1 MEERE
6 RTSTGRRSS
15 GRQQPDGDG
24 PPRDIGEGAADAILG
39 ANPFVGV
46 DPQELAGAVAAWLSR
61 VTRASGLLSASG
73 GDLARGLSGI
83 LAGRSDI
90 QPDTRDGRFSDST
103 WSENPAYRR
112 LMQSYL
118 LVSSQLRTLVERT
131 DLDRPTAARAL
142 FALSLLTEAAAPTN
156 TLLGNPA
163 AIRRTIETRGRSLL
177 RGLRNL
183 ALDLVTNGG
192 MPSQV
197 DPRPFEVGANLAA
210 TPGAVVYRD
219 AVMELIQYAPATETV
234 GQRPLVVVPPQ
245 INKFYVLDL
254 APGRSFVEHAVAQ
267 GITCFTI
274 SWRQP
279 NAEHRDWGLDTYVGA
294 ARKAA
299 GVACEITGSAD
310 CNVLGVCA
318 GGIIVALLLG
328 HLAACEDDRVHS
340 ATFGVTMLDTS
351 IDSAIG
357 GLASDRAVAAA
368 RWRSRTRGYLDGRDM
383 ARVFAWMRPNDL
395 VWNYWVNNYLMGNDP
410 PAFDVLYWNSDTT
423 RLPAALHAEY
433 LDLFQR
439 NPLVGVDEISVLGTP
454 IDLRRVRCDCYVMAG
469 ATDHIVPWQA
479 CYRIPQLVAGKAE
492 FVLSSSGHVQSI
504 VNPPGNARASYRTNP
519 RRPRDPQAWLARAER
534 HDGSWWG
541 HWARWVGAR
550 SGERRPA
557 PGAPGSGSHPARD
570 RAPGRYVLER

>member
-1 MEERE
+1 VTAPDERQHAGGAPPDLGE
-6 RTSTGRRSS
+6 R
-15 GRQQPDGDG
+15 
-24 PPRDIGEGAADAILG
+24 AADAILG
-39 ANPFVGV
+39 ANPFVGIE
-46 DPQELAGAVAAWLSR
+46 PRELAGAVAAWLSR
-61 VTRASGLLSASG
+61 AGRASGLLSATG
-73 GDLARGLSGI
+73 GELARGLSGI

-90 QPDTRDGRFSDST
+90 RPAGRDGRFADSA
-103 WSENPAYRR
+103 WNENAAYRR

-118 LVSSQLRTLVERT
+118 LVSSELRALVERT

-163 AIRRTIETRGRSLL
+163 ALRHAVETRGRSLV

-183 ALDLVTNGG
+183 AVDVVSNGG

-197 DPRPFEVGANLAA
+197 DPRPFQVGGNLAT

-219 AVMELIQYAPATETV
+219 DVMELIQYAPATETV
-234 GQRPLVVVPPQ
+234 RERPLVVVPPQ

-254 APGRSFVEHAVAQ
+254 APGRSLLEYAVAQ
-267 GITCFTI
+267 GNAAFTI

-279 NAEHRDWGLDTYVGA
+279 TATHREWGLDTYVRA
-294 ARKAA
+294 ARRAA
-299 GVACEITGSAD
+299 GVACDITGSAD
-310 CNVLGVCA
+310 CNVFGICA

-328 HLAACEDDRVHS
+328 HLAAREDGSVHS

-351 IDSAIG
+351 TGSPMRD
-357 GLASDRAVAAA
+357 LASDRAVAAA
-368 RWRSRTRGYLDGRDM
+368 GRRSRRRGYLDGRDM

-433 LDLFQR
+433 LDLFRR
-439 NPLVGVDEISVLGTP
+439 NPLVGAGEISVLETP
-454 IDLRRVRCDCYVMAG
+454 VDLRQVRCDCYVMAG

-479 CYRIPQLVAGKAE
+479 CYRIPHLVGGKTE

-504 VNPPGNARASYRTNP
+504 VNPPGNPKASYHTNP
-519 RRPRDPQAWLARAER
+519 RRPKNPDAWLARAER
-534 HDGSWWG
+534 HSGSWWE
-541 HWARWVGAR
+541 HWAAWLGAR
-550 SGERRPA
+550 SGGRRPA
-557 PGAPGSGSHPARD
+557 PEALGSDAHPARD
-570 RAPGRYVLER
+570 RAPGRYALER

>member
-1 MEERE
+1 MDEPE
-6 RTSTGRRSS
+6 RSS
-15 GRQQPDGDG
+15 GA
-24 PPRDIGEGAADAILG
+24 PPGLGERAADAILG
-39 ANPFVGV
+39 ANPFVGI
-46 DPQELAGAVAAWLSR
+46 DRRELAEAVAAWLG
-61 VTRASGLLSASG
+61 RAATTSGLLTAAG
-73 GDLARGLSGI
+73 GDLARGLVRV
-83 LAGRSDI
+83 LAGRSDLG
-90 QPDTRDGRFSDST
+90 PGARDARFADSAWSD
-103 WSENPAYRR
+103 NAAYRR
-112 LMQSYL
+112 VMQSYL
-118 LVSSQLRTLVERT
+118 LVSSELRALVERT
-131 DLDRPTAARAL
+131 DLDGPTAARAL

-163 AIRRTIETRGRSLL
+163 AFRRAVETRGQSLV
-177 RGLRNL
+177 RGMRNL
-183 ALDLVTNGG
+183 AVDLATNGG

-197 DPRPFEVGANLAA
+197 DPRPFQVGGNLAV

-219 AVMELIQYAPATETV
+219 DVMELIQYAPATETV
-234 GQRPLVVVPPQ
+234 WRRPLLVVPPQ

-254 APGRSFVEHAVAQ
+254 APGRSLLEHAVAQ
-267 GITCFTI
+267 GSTAFTI

-279 NAEHRDWGLDTYVGA
+279 NASHRDWGLDTYVRA
-294 ARKAA
+294 ARRAA
-299 GVACEITGSAD
+299 EVACEITGSAD
-310 CNVLGVCA
+310 CNVLGICA
-318 GGIIVALLLG
+318 GGIVVALLLG
-328 HLAACEDDRVHS
+328 HLAAGADGRVHS

-351 IDSAIG
+351 SGSMLRD
-357 GLASDRAVAAA
+357 LASDRAVAAA
-368 RWRSRTRGYLDGRDM
+368 GRRSRRRGYLDGRDM

-439 NPLVGVDEISVLGTP
+439 NPLVGAGAISVLGTQ

-479 CYRIPQLVAGKAE
+479 CYRIPHLLGGKTE

-504 VNPPGNARASYRTNP
+504 VNPPGNPKASYHTNA
-519 RRPRDPQAWLARAER
+519 RRPRSPEAWLARAEK
-534 HDGSWWG
+534 HSGSWWG
-541 HWARWVGAR
+541 HWAAWLAAR

-557 PGAPGSGSHPARD
+557 PDAPGSDAHPPRD